1 MTSPGEPPLSAPDLI
16 GPISIL
22 NQPVS
27 GPRSA
32 RRRHNRTFAH
42 VHLVVELKSSA
53 VTPTAVPVLQRLEA
67 LLGMRKIVEAAD
79 LIRLAGWTL
88 HAFSA
93 RGFRRVDHWEVAPG
107 GWLPLPEASA
117 RRPTEEPVGHLL
129 KILESDAARSI
140 AQARTFSVRLSDF
153 HGNHADV
160 IVRRVHRARR
170 PAIELDL
177 RGIWTRSDVEDLKG
191 AFSERLPVVRTTV
204 TKFQYAAGK

>member
-1 MTSPGEPPLSAPDLI
+1 MSSPGEPPLSAPDLI
-16 GPISIL
+16 GPVSIL

-32 RRRHNRTFAH
+32 RRRHNRPFAH
-42 VHLVVELKSSA
+42 VHLEVDLMA
-53 VTPTAVPVLQRLEA
+53 GTVTPTAVPVLQRLEA

-79 LIRLAGWTL
+79 LVRLAGRTL

-93 RGFRRVDHWEVAPG
+93 RGFRRVDHWEVSPG
-107 GWLPLPEASA
+107 GWLPLPEPST
-117 RRPTEEPVGHLL
+117 RRSREELVGHLL
-129 KILESDAARSI
+129 KILESDAASSV
-140 AQARTFSVRLSDF
+140 ASARTFSVRLSDF

-177 RGIWTRSDVEDLKG
+177 
-191 AFSERLPVVRTTV
+191 
-204 TKFQYAAGK
+204 